1 MAAARPAPAP
11 LTNPSIWRIPFS
23 IALRAAISAVICAAY
38 GVLLREPLKPF
49 CPALDQQ
56 TTLPDGSVIVT
67 IVLLNV
73 LWICAWPRGTFFFS
87 RRLPRWRFA
96 ATAAPAFACCFA
108 LLPPSSQLSVVIVSC
123 QAHFATGQGQ
133 RTTGQLLF
141 LSRLLLDTYRLALAA
156 AAR

>member
-1 MAAARPAPAP
+1 IAASRPAPGP
-11 LTNPSIWRIPFS
+11 LTKTSSERIPFS
-23 IALRAAISAVICAAY
+23 SALRATISDVICAAY

-49 CPALDQQ
+49 CPALDQH

-96 ATAAPAFACCFA
+96 APAAPAFACCLAIVPPLQVTGHRSQVAVNAECNLRPVACDMGYFFA
-108 LLPPSSQLSVVIVSC
+108 V
-123 QAHFATGQGQ
+123 F
-133 RTTGQLLF
+133 F
-141 LSRLLLDTYRLALAA
+141 LIPIAWP
-156 AAR
+156 

>member
-1 MAAARPAPAP
+1 MAASRPAPGP
-11 LTNPSIWRIPFS
+11 LTKTSSERIPFS
-23 IALRAAISAVICAAY
+23 SALRATISDVICAAY

-96 ATAAPAFACCFA
+96 APAAPAFACCLA
-108 LLPPSSQLSVVIVSC
+108 IIPPSSQLSAVSC
-123 QAHFATGQGQ
+123 QAHFATAKDNGQ
-133 RTTGQLLF
+133 RASCYF
-141 LSRLLLDTYRLALAA
+141 FA
-156 AAR
+156 

>member
-1 MAAARPAPAP
+1 MAASRPAPGP
-11 LTNPSIWRIPFS
+11 LTKTSSERIPFS
-23 IALRAAISAVICAAY
+23 SALRATISDVICAAY

-49 CPALDQQ
+49 WPALDQQ

-96 ATAAPAFACCFA
+96 APAAPAFVCCFA
-108 LLPPSSQLSVVIVSC
+108 ITPPVVSYQLSVTSYL
-123 QAHFATGQGQ
+123 
-133 RTTGQLLF
+133 R
-141 LSRLLLDTYRLALAA
+141 
-156 AAR
+156 